1 MHAHIFDSLPFSPSR
16 TVSWIH
22 LGDLHMTRPG
32 EQNAMDLG
40 RIVDEINAIY
50 AKGGVDFVFI
60 PGDIADNGSVVAYET
75 VRQHLDRLE
84 LPWCGIVGDYD
95 VHEKSFDNFRH
106 YISDALY
113 SRFTIG
119 PYRFIR
125 LNAFSTPKPDSFSL
139 GEEQLQWLEQGLQEC
154 KKAGDRAVL
163 LLHCYPSDL
172 KQGGEELK
180 SLLRKYPILLV
191 DMGHTHYNELSNDG
205 HTLYSATR
213 STGQIEEGPVGY
225 SVTTIDHDAVSWY
238 FVELGSPELLAI
250 TYPQDERL
258 ITNQARPEPSKEVS
272 LRVKTW
278 PSEAVSSVSV
288 QVGPLQTTLSL
299 QEGLIWQ
306 GKLDVSGLSNGTHAL
321 EAVAV
326 RTHGEKLST
335 SIRMRVGPM
344 PQREFA
350 EIDQENAIGEW
361 SERGL
366 LGTQLGPNKNGKK
379 W

>member
-1 MHAHIFDSLPFSPSR
+1 
-16 TVSWIH
+16 
-22 LGDLHMTRPG
+22 MTRPG